1 MSAVKLIS
9 SPKEIYA
16 GRDYVLVMYGEE
28 YAQTK
33 HSHGHTITVARNP
46 SKNISELS
54 FLTAIHSAK
63 ELAEREGISRI
74 VACK

>member
-9 SPKEIYA
+9 SPKEIHA

-33 HSHGHTITVARNP
+33 HSHSHTITVARNP

-54 FLTAIHSAK
+54 FLTAISFSQGA
-63 ELAEREGISRI
+63 R
-74 VACK
+74 